1 MFDSYCYKL
10 YFCTKHQFCAMTE
23 NSSLNITMPKTRQ
36 LLLDVA
42 RQLFAKMGVT
52 NTTMNDIATASK
64 KGRRTLYI
72 YFKSKEDM
80 YYAVVEQ
87 EMSKLVDALEVVT
100 QENMAPQDKLVKYIY
115 THLDTIRD
123 IVKSNGSLRADFF
136 NDIKTVER
144 VRRKVNVKE
153 LAMLKTII
161 QEGVSLGIFEVENI
175 DFAAFILL
183 SALNGLEVPYMKE
196 SVAIKMKERREFIV
210 RFIFAGLSKQP
221 I

>member
-1 MFDSYCYKL
+1 
-10 YFCTKHQFCAMTE
+10 MTE

-72 YFKSKEDM
+72 YFKSKEDI

-196 SVAIKMKERREFIV
+196 SVAIKMKERREYIV
-210 RFIFAGLSKQP
+210 RFIFAGLFKQP

>member
-1 MFDSYCYKL
+1 
-10 YFCTKHQFCAMTE
+10 
-23 NSSLNITMPKTRQ
+23 
-36 LLLDVA
+36 
-42 RQLFAKMGVT
+42 
-52 NTTMNDIATASK
+52 
-64 KGRRTLYI
+64 
-72 YFKSKEDM
+72 
-80 YYAVVEQ
+80 
-87 EMSKLVDALEVVT
+87 MSKLVDALEVVT
-100 QENMAPQDKLVKYIY
+100 QENMAHQDKLVKYIY

-196 SVAIKMKERREFIV
+196 SVAIKMKERREYIV

>member
-1 MFDSYCYKL
+1 M
-10 YFCTKHQFCAMTE
+10 
-23 NSSLNITMPKTRQ
+23 
-36 LLLDVA
+36 
-42 RQLFAKMGVT
+42 
-52 NTTMNDIATASK
+52 
-64 KGRRTLYI
+64 
-72 YFKSKEDM
+72 
-80 YYAVVEQ
+80 
-87 EMSKLVDALEVVT
+87 
-100 QENMAPQDKLVKYIY
+100 
-115 THLDTIRD
+115 
-123 IVKSNGSLRADFF
+123 RADFF

-196 SVAIKMKERREFIV
+196 SVAIKMKERREYIV